1 MADTMSYL
9 EGGLNFAFI
18 FEDKKDMFD
27 RYSVALTLEG
37 DQVKEAEKL
46 GLKVKQEVRWSDE
59 PCQWVS
65 GQSSSHPTSLQ

>member
-1 MADTMSYL
+1 MADSMNYL

-37 DQVKEAEKL
+37 DQVKEAENL
-46 GLKVKQEVRWSDE
+46 DRPQV
-59 PCQWVS
+59 
-65 GQSSSHPTSLQ
+65 